1 MTEFSPLTAI
11 NNTQLPDFFSKV
23 TTRST
28 KEMVRERSPPD
39 TACQRSAGLTAH
51 ALTQHVDNTMN
62 DDSNA
67 GSFAFQPLWR
77 KLLLTVCVSF
87 ASISMLNPSQAETV
101 IDNFSA
107 GAQDRWEYIADTVMG
122 GVSKG
127 QVRFE
132 TIDGLGVL
140 KLSGTVSTDN
150 RGGFIQA
157 RLPLAQPLP
166 DNAQG
171 IWLKVRGNQQPYF
184 VHLRTTGTLL
194 PWQYYQGKFEAG
206 EAWQI
211 VKLPWSAFN
220 PSAGFSSSLLRET
233 PIAQK
238 IKSIAIVAFG
248 RDHQA
253 DVEVAEVGFY

>member
-1 MTEFSPLTAI
+1 MA
-11 NNTQLPDFFSKV
+11 Q
-23 TTRST
+23 
-28 KEMVRERSPPD
+28 ERKSHGVVIYE
-39 TACQRSAGLTAH
+39 SADITVLAH
-51 ALTQHVDNTMN
+51 FQTLDNTMN

-67 GSFAFQPLWR
+67 RSFAFQLLWR
-77 KLLLTVCVSF
+77 KLLLIVCVSF
-87 ASISMLNPSQAETV
+87 ASVSMLNPSQAETV
-101 IDNFSA
+101 IDNFGV

-132 TIDGLGVL
+132 TVDGFGVL

>member
-1 MTEFSPLTAI
+1 MAREPTSPDVVIHEYAAI
-11 NNTQLPDFFSKV
+11 TV
-23 TTRST
+23 
-28 KEMVRERSPPD
+28 
-39 TACQRSAGLTAH
+39 H
-51 ALTQHVDNTMN
+51 AYPQTLDNIMM
-62 DDSNA
+62 DHSNA
-67 GSFAFQPLWR
+67 RSIIFQSLWR
-77 KLLLTVCVSF
+77 KLLFIVSLTF
-87 ASISMLNPSQAETV
+87 ASGSMSNPSQAETV
-101 IDNFSA
+101 IDNFGA
-107 GAQDRWEYIADTVMG
+107 GAQERWEYIADTVMG

-132 TIDGLGVL
+132 TIDGLEVL
-140 KLSGTVSTDN
+140 KLSGTVSTEN

-166 DNAQG
+166 ENAQG

-184 VHLRTTGTLL
+184 VHLRTSGTLL
-194 PWQYYQGKFEAG
+194 PWQYYQGNFEAI
-206 EAWQI
+206 EDWQV

-253 DVEVAEVGFY
+253 DIEVAEIGYY